1 MTLTVNE
8 GFESFLTRL
17 TPTAAERSASAKHRE
32 SVKSALEAKFTV
44 SRFFETGSFSH
55 GTGVRSFSDV
65 DVFVSVSGSRPD
77 SSYATLEKI
86 RNALAERFQVTLV
99 TIDRPAVKVKFALGT
114 ETWEVIPA
122 YEATQ
127 DSYGHLIYDIPGASV
142 GSGWIQAAP
151 DAHLTYVNAC
161 NESPSRGTGKAL
173 ARLVKAWKYYCNVPI
188 SSFYLEMRAA
198 QHVSSVE
205 TYIHVW
211 DICLLL
217 EKLNTHQLA
226 SMNDPAAASGRIN
239 ACSSD
244 AKREEALSKLATAAV
259 RSRNALDAHKAD
271 KADLAFYYLGQLFA
285 GQFPSRA

>member
-8 GFESFLTRL
+8 GFEAFLTRL

-32 SVKSALEAKFTV
+32 SVKSALESEFAV

-65 DVFVSVSGSRPD
+65 DVFVSLGGSRPE
-77 SSYATLEKI
+77 SSYSTLEKI
-86 RNALAERFQVTLV
+86 RNVLAERFPATPVA
-99 TIDRPAVKVKFALGT
+99 IDRPAVKAKFALGT

-122 YEATQ
+122 YVATQ
-127 DSYGHLIYDIPGASV
+127 DSDGNLIYDIPGASI
-142 GSGWIQAAP
+142 GAGWIRSAP
-151 DAHLTYVNAC
+151 DAHLTYVNRC
-161 NESPSRGTGKAL
+161 NERPSRGKAKAL
-173 ARLVKAWKYYCNVPI
+173 ARLIKAWKYFSNVPI

-198 QHVSSVE
+198 HYVASVE

-217 EKLNTHQLA
+217 EKLNNLQLA

-244 AKREEALSKLATAAV
+244 AKREEALSKLATAAA
-259 RSRNALDAHKAD
+259 RSRNALDAQRAD
-271 KADLAFYYLGQLFA
+271 KTDLAYYYLGQLFA
-285 GQFPSRA
+285 GQFPSRT